1 MCTGTLTVAI
11 IMQTLLMPKDLM
23 FLIIKLLEILV
34 NWKSS
39 NNTIVVQA
47 HPSNNNTV
55 ISRITR
61 ANVDNQPAH
70 QEGTLIVAVR
80 TSFDNHT

>member
-1 MCTGTLTVAI
+1 MCTGTLMVTI

-23 FLIIKLLEILV
+23 FLIIKLLETLV

-39 NNTIVVQA
+39 NNTTVVQA

-55 ISRITR
+55 IYIYIISHITR
-61 ANVDNQPAH
+61 ANVNNQPAH
-70 QEGTLIVAVR
+70 QEGTLIVA
-80 TSFDNHT
+80 